1 MKGEVNNRFLFNFL
15 ETEVDILM
23 EILIYAILI
32 GLTACGVKLV
42 STLFEEKEESR
53 TLRNFFLSSFKDE
66 N

>member
-1 MKGEVNNRFLFNFL
+1 
-15 ETEVDILM
+15 M